1 MCNHCLL
8 GQKFHIRRS
17 IRADRCHK
25 DILPWAKPAFIQ
37 LPALTFRGTSRRVRK
52 ELSNALNYGKCPII
66 LFNDNGDCVI
76 MHYVDICYAILLCLR
91 PSKCM
96 WSCRLGILGIIVP
109 FHLGNLLY
117 SSLSTP
123 APPPTVYLALFFICS
138 GTGYALIYLTS
149 WDEG

>member
-25 DILPWAKPAFIQ
+25 DTLPWAKPAFIQ
-37 LPALTFRGTSRRVRK
+37 LPALTCRGSSRRARK
-52 ELSNALNYGKCPII
+52 ELSNALNYGKRPII

-96 WSCRLGILGIIVP
+96 WSCMLGILGIIVP
-109 FHLGNLLY
+109 FHLKTPSWEIYFTQACPHQPCLLLFTLHC
-117 SSLSTP
+117 SLS
-123 APPPTVYLALFFICS
+123 AQELAMP
-138 GTGYALIYLTS
+138 
-149 WDEG
+149 